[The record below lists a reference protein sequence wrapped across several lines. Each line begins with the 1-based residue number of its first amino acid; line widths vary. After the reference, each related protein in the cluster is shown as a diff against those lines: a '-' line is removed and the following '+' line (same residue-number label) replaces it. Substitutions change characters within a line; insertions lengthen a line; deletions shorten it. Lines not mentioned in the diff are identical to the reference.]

1 VLFAIAHEAFPGSVR
16 KEPTWEATMTMPDP
30 LLIEDGWPTL
40 EELGR
45 RYVRR
50 AFERAGGNK
59 TRTAELLGIDRR
71 TVGRILGHRMKRWEQ
86 ASAVAAAPAEAT
98 PAAPG

>member
-1 VLFAIAHEAFPGSVR
+1 MIMP
-16 KEPTWEATMTMPDP
+16 EP
-30 LLIEDGWPTL
+30 LSIEDGWPTL

-71 TVGRILGHRMKRWEQ
+71 TVGRILGHRMKRWER
-86 ASAVAAAPAEAT
+86 AAASRARAASPPAPMEST
-98 PAAPG
+98 TLAAAG

>member
-1 VLFAIAHEAFPGSVR
+1 MNIP
-16 KEPTWEATMTMPDP
+16 EPLP
-30 LLIEDGWPTL
+30 IEDGWPTL
-40 EELGR
+40 EELGK

-71 TVGRILGHRMKRWEQ
+71 TVGRILGHRMKRWEARTVT
-86 ASAVAAAPAEAT
+86 ASAPATAPVPMGEA
-98 PAAPG
+98 PMPPG